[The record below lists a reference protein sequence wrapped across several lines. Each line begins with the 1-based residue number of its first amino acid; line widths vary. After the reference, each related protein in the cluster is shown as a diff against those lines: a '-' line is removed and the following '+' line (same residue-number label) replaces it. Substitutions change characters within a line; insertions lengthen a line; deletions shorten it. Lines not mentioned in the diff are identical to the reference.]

1 MNNRLFRIFVIIFS
15 TGFLQPCIAQQGRP
29 DAHALAAPFK
39 AQKKSKVMILGTF
52 HFNDGGHD
60 EYKPKY
66 SVNIK
71 SAERQLEVKELVELL
86 AKFKPT
92 KVAIE
97 NMPQRQ
103 SFHDSLYTEFIN
115 NRFEPGENEIY
126 QVCYRLA
133 AMMRHKKVYNIDAP
147 PRRFNDGI
155 NVDSF
160 AVVNHQ
166 QQYADSM
173 YGKLFFS
180 LYANDDS
187 LKSILPLRIS
197 LAYQND
203 PERLRLGLGHYLI
216 GDFKVAADGHYPG
229 ADGAT
234 SWWNRN
240 LRIFSNILR
249 LAAESKEERIFVMI
263 GAGHL
268 QILRIL
274 AMACPEIEFV
284 DAYDYLNNWIK

>member
-1 MNNRLFRIFVIIFS
+1 MNNRMTRIFVIFFS
-15 TGFLQPCIAQQGRP
+15 MGLFKPCFAQQVMP
-29 DAHALAAPFK
+29 DVNAFAAPFK
-39 AQKKSKVMILGTF
+39 NQKKSKVMILGTF
-52 HFNDGGHD
+52 HFNDGGND
-60 EYKPKY
+60 AYKPKF

-71 SAERQLEVKELVELL
+71 SAERQAEVKQLVQLL
-86 AKFKPT
+86 EKFKPT
-92 KVAIE
+92 KVTIE

-103 SFHDSLYTEFIN
+103 PFHDSLYTEFIN
-115 NRFEPGENEIY
+115 ARYEPGPNEIY

-133 AMMRHKKVYNIDAP
+133 AMMGHKKLYTIDAP
-147 PRRFNDGI
+147 ARGFDKELNI
-155 NVDSF
+155 DSF
-160 AVVNHQ
+160 AVAHRQ
-166 QQYADSM
+166 QQYVDSFYLKM
-173 YGKLFFS
+173 FFA
-180 LYANDDS
+180 LYAKDDS
-187 LKSILPLRIS
+187 LKSVLPLRTI

-216 GDFKVAADGHYPG
+216 GDFKVAADGYYPG

-234 SWWNRN
+234 YWWNRN

-268 QILRIL
+268 PILRFL

-284 DAYDYLNNWIK
+284 DAYDYLKQ